1 MKRIC
6 LFIRVYGDG
15 VIKDGG
21 LGKRKEKGRVGGG
34 PVARH
39 RRRRHRTRAWRAV
52 FWECYIRVS
61 GGDLEECCGSVVRV
75 VWWN

>member
-52 FWECYIRVS
+52 F
-61 GGDLEECCGSVVRV
+61 
-75 VWWN
+75 